1 MNIKSILIIVL
12 LISGFIEQ
20 AYPQSKKITLA
31 VLYFENNSV
40 VDKDKM
46 EPLSKGIADMLIT
59 ELTNIKAFKV
69 VERERLNDVI
79 DELKL
84 QQTGVFDQSTAQKI
98 GKLLGA
104 QTLLL
109 GSFMNFFG

>member
-40 VDKDKM
+40 VDKDKISR
-46 EPLSKGIADMLIT
+46 LSK
-59 ELTNIKAFKV
+59 
-69 VERERLNDVI
+69 
-79 DELKL
+79 
-84 QQTGVFDQSTAQKI
+84 
-98 GKLLGA
+98 
-104 QTLLL
+104 
-109 GSFMNFFG
+109 